1 MIRMDDFID
10 AFKNEEQPRL
20 VRFATIA
27 DGYVSGRPHLIFDGE
42 SVATVKAYPK
52 LKSYTPV
59 AGERVI
65 VLHNVVMGAIE

>member
-1 MIRMDDFID
+1 MIRMDDFLD
-10 AFKNEEQPRL
+10 AFKNEKKARI

-27 DGYVSGRPHLIFDGE
+27 SGYTAGRPHLVFDGE

-65 VLHNVVMGAIE
+65 VIHGVVMGAIE

>member
-1 MIRMDDFID
+1 MIRMNDFLD
-10 AFKNEEQPRL
+10 AFKNEKQPRI

-27 DGYVSGRPHLIFDGE
+27 NGYTTGRPHLVFDGE

-59 AGERVI
+59 AGERVVVI
-65 VLHNVVMGAIE
+65 HGVVMGAIE

>member
-1 MIRMDDFID
+1 MIRMSDFLG
-10 AFKNEEQPRL
+10 AFKNEAPERT

-27 DGYVSGRPHLIFDGE
+27 NGYTTGRPRLIFDGE
-42 SVATVKAYPK
+42 STPTGKRYPK

-65 VLHNVVMGAIE
+65 VIHGVVMGAIS